1 MGASHSN
8 TTTTISTAK
17 ITRDAP
23 TYKSETITNWNGK
36 TQEIKA
42 QESFKAPEPPK
53 LKGILKNKEMVKIE
67 RRPQKIVELYIQKG
81 DQWTVLRVNEVR
93 KKLKMLKN

>member
-1 MGASHSN
+1 MGASHSH

-23 TYKSETITNWNGK
+23 TYKSEAISNWNGK
-36 TQEIKA
+36 TPEGIEA

-81 DQWTVLRVNEVR
+81 DQWTVLRVPEVR
-93 KKLKMLKN
+93 FF